1 MFNLLRVNWGEKKV
15 EFVIC
20 DDEKLFRSSISKIID
35 KTLINNDDDYTITTF
50 SKFDT
55 SFENKRN
62 EKKSKIY
69 ILDIEIKD
77 SISGIDIARKIR
89 KDDWDSIIIFV
100 TSHNELGYQALK
112 AQIML
117 LDFISKY
124 DDFENNFV
132 LTIKK
137 AISLINSKKAIK
149 FDVDGISYIIHLN
162 DILYIEKDTVD
173 RKCIIKTTYN
183 EIAVNKTLNYM
194 IENLDDRFYLSHR
207 SCLINTDKVRK
218 IDWKNSVI
226 YFENGISIPL
236 LSRDRKKGLKKYV
249 NS

>member
-1 MFNLLRVNWGEKKV
+1 M

-20 DDEKLFRSSISKIID
+20 DDEKVFRSNIRRVID
-35 KTLINNDDDYTITTF
+35 KVLMDQEYDYEVIEF
-50 SKFDT
+50 SKFDP
-55 SFENKRN
+55 SF
-62 EKKSKIY
+62 KKKIQESTHKIY

-89 KDDWDSIIIFV
+89 ENDWESIIIFV

-112 AQIML
+112 ARIML

-124 DDFENNFV
+124 DDFENN
-132 LTIKK
+132 LESILRKSL
-137 AISLINSKKAIK
+137 SLINSKKTIK
-149 FDVDGISYIIHLN
+149 FDSEGTSYIIHLS

-183 EIAVNKTLNYM
+183 EIVVNKTLNYM
-194 IENLDDRFYLSHR
+194 IQNLDDRFYLSHR
-207 SCLINTDKVRK
+207 SCLINTDKIRK

-226 YFENGISIPL
+226 YFESGISTSL

>member
-1 MFNLLRVNWGEKKV
+1 M

-20 DDEKLFRSSISKIID
+20 DDEKVFRSNIRRVID
-35 KTLINNDDDYTITTF
+35 KVLMNQEYDYDVIEF
-50 SKFDT
+50 SKFDP
-55 SFENKRN
+55 SF
-62 EKKSKIY
+62 KKKIQESTHKIY

-89 KDDWDSIIIFV
+89 ENDWESIIIFV

-112 AQIML
+112 ARIML

-124 DDFENNFV
+124 DDFENN
-132 LTIKK
+132 LESILRKSL
-137 AISLINSKKAIK
+137 SLINSKKTIK
-149 FDVDGISYIIHLN
+149 FDSEGTSYIIHLS

-183 EIAVNKTLNYM
+183 EILVNKTLNYM
-194 IENLDDRFYLSHR
+194 IQNLDDRFYLSHR
-207 SCLINTDKVRK
+207 SCLINTDKIRK

-226 YFENGISIPL
+226 YFESGISTSL

>member
-1 MFNLLRVNWGEKKV
+1 M

-20 DDEKLFRSSISKIID
+20 DDEKVFRSNIRRVID
-35 KTLINNDDDYTITTF
+35 KVLMNLEYDYDVIEF
-50 SKFDT
+50 SKFDP
-55 SFENKRN
+55 SF
-62 EKKSKIY
+62 KKKIQESTHKIY

-89 KDDWDSIIIFV
+89 ENDWESIIIFV

-112 AQIML
+112 ARIML

-124 DDFENNFV
+124 DDFENN
-132 LTIKK
+132 LESILRKSL
-137 AISLINSKKAIK
+137 SLINSKKTIK
-149 FDVDGISYIIHLN
+149 FDSEGTSYIIHLS

-183 EIAVNKTLNYM
+183 EILVNKTLNYM
-194 IENLDDRFYLSHR
+194 IQNLDDRFYLSHR
-207 SCLINTDKVRK
+207 SCLINTDKIRK

-226 YFENGISIPL
+226 YFESGISTSL

>member
-1 MFNLLRVNWGEKKV
+1 M

-20 DDEKLFRSSISKIID
+20 DDEKVFRSNIRRVID
-35 KTLINNDDDYTITTF
+35 KVLMDQEYDYDVIEF
-50 SKFDT
+50 SKFDP
-55 SFENKRN
+55 SF
-62 EKKSKIY
+62 KKKIQESTHKIY

-89 KDDWDSIIIFV
+89 ENDWESIIIFV

-112 AQIML
+112 ARIML

-124 DDFENNFV
+124 DDFENN
-132 LTIKK
+132 LESILRKSL
-137 AISLINSKKAIK
+137 SLINSKKTIK
-149 FDVDGISYIIHLN
+149 FDSEGTSYIIHLS

-183 EIAVNKTLNYM
+183 EIVVNKTLNYM
-194 IENLDDRFYLSHR
+194 IQNLDDRFYLSHR
-207 SCLINTDKVRK
+207 SCLINTDKIRK

-226 YFENGISIPL
+226 YFESGISTSL

>member
-1 MFNLLRVNWGEKKV
+1 M

-20 DDEKLFRSSISKIID
+20 DDERVFRSNIRRVID
-35 KTLINNDDDYTITTF
+35 KVLMDQEYDYDVIEF
-50 SKFDT
+50 SKFDP
-55 SFENKRN
+55 SF
-62 EKKSKIY
+62 KKKIQESTHKIY

-89 KDDWDSIIIFV
+89 ENDWESIIIFV

-112 AQIML
+112 ARIML

-124 DDFENNFV
+124 DDFENN
-132 LTIKK
+132 LESILRKSL
-137 AISLINSKKAIK
+137 SLINSKKTIK
-149 FDVDGISYIIHLN
+149 FDSEGTSYIIHLS

-183 EIAVNKTLNYM
+183 EIVVNKTLNYM
-194 IENLDDRFYLSHR
+194 IQNLDDRFYLSHR
-207 SCLINTDKVRK
+207 SCLINTDKIRK

-226 YFENGISIPL
+226 YFESGISTSL

>member
-1 MFNLLRVNWGEKKV
+1 M

-20 DDEKLFRSSISKIID
+20 DDEKVFRSNIRRVID
-35 KTLINNDDDYTITTF
+35 KVLMDQEYDYEVIEF
-50 SKFDT
+50 SKFDP
-55 SFENKRN
+55 SF
-62 EKKSKIY
+62 KKKIQESTHKIY

-89 KDDWDSIIIFV
+89 ENDWESIIIFV

-112 AQIML
+112 ARIML

-124 DDFENNFV
+124 DDFENN
-132 LTIKK
+132 LESILRKSL
-137 AISLINSKKAIK
+137 SLINSKKTIK
-149 FDVDGISYIIHLN
+149 FDSEGTSYIIHLS

-183 EIAVNKTLNYM
+183 EIVVNKTLNYM
-194 IENLDDRFYLSHR
+194 IQNLDDRFYLSHR
-207 SCLINTDKVRK
+207 SCLINTDKIRK

-226 YFENGISIPL
+226 YFESGISTSL
-236 LSRDRKKGLKKYV
+236 LSRDRKNGLKKYV

>member
-1 MFNLLRVNWGEKKV
+1 M

-20 DDEKLFRSSISKIID
+20 DDEKVFRSNIRRVID
-35 KTLINNDDDYTITTF
+35 KVLMDQEYDYEVIEF
-50 SKFDT
+50 SKFDP
-55 SFENKRN
+55 SF
-62 EKKSKIY
+62 KKKIQESTHKIY

-89 KDDWDSIIIFV
+89 ENDWESIIIFV

-112 AQIML
+112 ARIML

-124 DDFENNFV
+124 DDFENN
-132 LTIKK
+132 LESILRK
-137 AISLINSKKAIK
+137 ALSLINSKKTIK
-149 FDVDGISYIIHLN
+149 FDSEGTSYIIHLS

-183 EIAVNKTLNYM
+183 EIVVNKTLNYM
-194 IENLDDRFYLSHR
+194 IQNLDDRFYLSHR
-207 SCLINTDKVRK
+207 SCLINTDKIRK

-226 YFENGISIPL
+226 YFESGISTSL

>member
-1 MFNLLRVNWGEKKV
+1 M

-20 DDEKLFRSSISKIID
+20 DDEKVFRSNIRRVID
-35 KTLINNDDDYTITTF
+35 KVLMDQEYDYDVIEF
-50 SKFDT
+50 SKFDP
-55 SFENKRN
+55 SF
-62 EKKSKIY
+62 KKKIQESTHKIY

-89 KDDWDSIIIFV
+89 ENDWESIIIFV

-112 AQIML
+112 ARIML

-124 DDFENNFV
+124 DDFENN
-132 LTIKK
+132 LESILRKSL
-137 AISLINSKKAIK
+137 SLINSKKTIK
-149 FDVDGISYIIHLN
+149 FDSEGTSYIIHLS

-183 EIAVNKTLNYM
+183 EILVNKTLNYM
-194 IENLDDRFYLSHR
+194 IQNLDDRFYLSHR
-207 SCLINTDKVRK
+207 SCLINTDKIRK

-226 YFENGISIPL
+226 YFESGISTSL

>member
-1 MFNLLRVNWGEKKV
+1 M

-20 DDEKLFRSSISKIID
+20 DDEKVFRSNIRRVID
-35 KTLINNDDDYTITTF
+35 KVLMDQEYDYDVIEF
-50 SKFDT
+50 SKFDP
-55 SFENKRN
+55 SF
-62 EKKSKIY
+62 KKKIQESTHKIY

-89 KDDWDSIIIFV
+89 ENDWESIIIFV

-112 AQIML
+112 ARIML

-124 DDFENNFV
+124 DDFENN
-132 LTIKK
+132 LESILRKSL
-137 AISLINSKKAIK
+137 SLINSKKTIK
-149 FDVDGISYIIHLN
+149 FDSEGTSYIIHLS

-183 EIAVNKTLNYM
+183 EIVVNKTLNYM
-194 IENLDDRFYLSHR
+194 IQNLDDRFYLSHR
-207 SCLINTDKVRK
+207 SCLINTDKIRK
-218 IDWKNSVI
+218 IDWKNSII
-226 YFENGISIPL
+226 YFESGISTSL

>member
-1 MFNLLRVNWGEKKV
+1 M
-15 EFVIC
+15 EFVFC
-20 DDEKLFRSSISKIID
+20 DDERVFRSNIRRVID
-35 KTLINNDDDYTITTF
+35 KVLMNQEYDYDVIEF
-50 SKFDT
+50 SKFDP
-55 SFENKRN
+55 SF
-62 EKKSKIY
+62 KKKIQGSTHKIY
-69 ILDIEIKD
+69 ILDIEVKD

-89 KDDWDSIIIFV
+89 ENDWESIIIFV

-112 AQIML
+112 ARIML

-124 DDFENNFV
+124 DDFEND
-132 LTIKK
+132 LESILRKSL
-137 AISLINSKKAIK
+137 SLINSKKTIK
-149 FDVDGISYIIHLN
+149 FDSEGTSYIIHLS

-183 EIAVNKTLNYM
+183 EIVVNKTLNYM
-194 IENLDDRFYLSHR
+194 IQNLDDRFYLSHR
-207 SCLINTDKVRK
+207 SCLINTDKIRK

-226 YFENGISIPL
+226 YFESGISTSL

>member
-1 MFNLLRVNWGEKKV
+1 M

-20 DDEKLFRSSISKIID
+20 DDEKVFRSNIRRVID
-35 KTLINNDDDYTITTF
+35 KVLMNQEYDYDVIEF
-50 SKFDT
+50 SKFDP
-55 SFENKRN
+55 SF
-62 EKKSKIY
+62 KKKIQESTHKIY

-89 KDDWDSIIIFV
+89 ENDWESIIIFV

-112 AQIML
+112 ARIML

-124 DDFENNFV
+124 DDFENN
-132 LTIKK
+132 LESILRKSL
-137 AISLINSKKAIK
+137 SLINSKKTIK
-149 FDVDGISYIIHLN
+149 FDSEGTSYIIHLS

-183 EIAVNKTLNYM
+183 EIVVNKTLNYM
-194 IENLDDRFYLSHR
+194 IQNLDDRFYLSHR
-207 SCLINTDKVRK
+207 SCLINTDKIRK

-226 YFENGISIPL
+226 YFESGISTSL

>member
-1 MFNLLRVNWGEKKV
+1 M

-20 DDEKLFRSSISKIID
+20 DDEKVFRSNIRRVID
-35 KTLINNDDDYTITTF
+35 KVLMNQEYDYEVIEF
-50 SKFDT
+50 SKFDP
-55 SFENKRN
+55 SF
-62 EKKSKIY
+62 KKKIQESTHKIY

-89 KDDWDSIIIFV
+89 ENDWESIIIFV

-112 AQIML
+112 ARIML

-124 DDFENNFV
+124 DDFENN
-132 LTIKK
+132 LESILRK
-137 AISLINSKKAIK
+137 ALSLINSKKTIK
-149 FDVDGISYIIHLN
+149 FDSEGTSYIIHLS

-183 EIAVNKTLNYM
+183 EIVVNKTLNYM
-194 IENLDDRFYLSHR
+194 IQNLDDRFYLSHR
-207 SCLINTDKVRK
+207 SCLINTDKIRK

-226 YFENGISIPL
+226 YFESGISTTL

>member
-1 MFNLLRVNWGEKKV
+1 M

-20 DDEKLFRSSISKIID
+20 DDEKVFRSNIRRVID
-35 KTLINNDDDYTITTF
+35 KVLMDQEYDYDVIEF
-50 SKFDT
+50 SKFDP
-55 SFENKRN
+55 SF
-62 EKKSKIY
+62 KKKIQESTHKIY

-89 KDDWDSIIIFV
+89 ENDWESIIIFV

-112 AQIML
+112 ARIML

-124 DDFENNFV
+124 DDFENN
-132 LTIKK
+132 LESILRKS
-137 AISLINSKKAIK
+137 ISLINSKKTIK
-149 FDVDGISYIIHLN
+149 FDSDGTSYIIHLS

-183 EIAVNKTLNYM
+183 EIVVNKTLNYM
-194 IENLDDRFYLSHR
+194 IQNLDDRFYLSHR
-207 SCLINTDKVRK
+207 SCLINTDKIRK

-226 YFENGISIPL
+226 YFESGISTSL
-236 LSRDRKKGLKKYV
+236 LSRDKKKGLKKYV

>member
-1 MFNLLRVNWGEKKV
+1 M

-20 DDEKLFRSSISKIID
+20 DDEKVFRSNIRRVID
-35 KTLINNDDDYTITTF
+35 KVLMNQEYDYEVIEF
-50 SKFDT
+50 SKFDP
-55 SFENKRN
+55 SF
-62 EKKSKIY
+62 KKKIQESTHKIY

-89 KDDWDSIIIFV
+89 ENDWESIIIFV

-112 AQIML
+112 ARIML

-124 DDFENNFV
+124 DDFENN
-132 LTIKK
+132 LESILRK
-137 AISLINSKKAIK
+137 ALSLINSKKTIK
-149 FDVDGISYIIHLN
+149 FDSEGTSYIIHLS

-183 EIAVNKTLNYM
+183 EIVVNKTLNYM
-194 IENLDDRFYLSHR
+194 IQNLDDRFYLSHR
-207 SCLINTDKVRK
+207 SCLINTDKIRK

-226 YFENGISIPL
+226 YFESGISTSL

>member
-1 MFNLLRVNWGEKKV
+1 M

-20 DDEKLFRSSISKIID
+20 DDERVFRSNIRRVID
-35 KTLINNDDDYTITTF
+35 KVLMNQEYDYDVIEF
-50 SKFDT
+50 SKFDP
-55 SFENKRN
+55 SF
-62 EKKSKIY
+62 KKKIQESTHKIY

-89 KDDWDSIIIFV
+89 ENDWESIIIFV

-112 AQIML
+112 ARIML

-124 DDFENNFV
+124 DDFENN
-132 LTIKK
+132 LESILRKSL
-137 AISLINSKKAIK
+137 SLINSKKTIK
-149 FDVDGISYIIHLN
+149 FDSEGTSYIIHLS

-183 EIAVNKTLNYM
+183 EIVVNKTLNYM
-194 IENLDDRFYLSHR
+194 IQNLDDRFYLSHR
-207 SCLINTDKVRK
+207 SCLINTDKIRK

-226 YFENGISIPL
+226 YFESGISTSL